1 MKTIPNEGILAP
13 AGFHA
18 GSVACGI
25 KSAAGALDVTVIV
38 SETCASAAATFTT
51 NRFAAASVHWN
62 RTLLPTDDLRAVAVN
77 AGNANA
83 FTGQQG
89 HDDVRATTE
98 LVARLLRCR
107 PSQVCVASTGIIGH
121 PLPMDKLTRGITD
134 ACDGLSLGASAA
146 DCAARAIMTTD
157 THAKLAAVESE
168 AAGRKF
174 RIGGIAK
181 GSGMIAPNMAT
192 MLAFITTDA
201 AVAPDVLHRCL
212 RGIVDV
218 TFNCITVDG
227 DSSTNDTV
235 LVMAGGA
242 SGTVI
247 ESEGASLDAFRQAL
261 HAVLADLCHQIVA
274 DGEGATHV
282 VRVRVLDAADV
293 ADAERA
299 ARAVAESQLF
309 KCAIA
314 GGDPNWGRIV
324 CALGYSGADVRA
336 ETTTV
341 SIGDVCVVRDGVPT
355 GQDAS
360 APMQLPE
367 FDVTISLGRGE
378 GDASVL
384 TCDLTH
390 EYVSINADYHT

>member
-18 GSVACGI
+18 GAAACGI
-25 KSAAGALDVTVIV
+25 KSKPGALDVTVIT

-62 RTLLPTDDLRAVAVN
+62 RTLLPTDDLRAVVVN

-89 HDDVRATTE
+89 HDDVRATAE
-98 LVARLLRCR
+98 LVAGLLRCR

-121 PLPMDKLTRGITD
+121 PLPMEKLARGITD
-134 ACDGLSLGASAA
+134 ACDGLTRGASASE
-146 DCAARAIMTTD
+146 CAARAIMTTD
-157 THAKLAAVESE
+157 TELKLAAVESE
-168 AAGRKF
+168 LAGREF
-174 RIGGIAK
+174 RVGGIAK
-181 GSGMIAPNMAT
+181 GSGRIARNMAT

-201 AVAPDVLHRCL
+201 AVAPDVLDRCL
-212 RGIVDV
+212 RSIVNV

-242 SGTVI
+242 SGVAV
-247 ESEGASLDAFRQAL
+247 ESDGPSLDAFQEAL

-282 VRVRVLDAADV
+282 VRVRVLDAVSV
-293 ADAERA
+293 ADAELG

-309 KCAIA
+309 KCAVA

-324 CALGYSGADVRA
+324 CALGYSGATVCA

-367 FDVTISLGRGE
+367 FDVTISLGQGDGE
-378 GDASVL
+378 ASVL

>member
-1 MKTIPNEGILAP
+1 
-13 AGFHA
+13 
-18 GSVACGI
+18 
-25 KSAAGALDVTVIV
+25 
-38 SETCASAAATFTT
+38 
-51 NRFAAASVHWN
+51 
-62 RTLLPTDDLRAVAVN
+62 
-77 AGNANA
+77 
-83 FTGQQG
+83 
-89 HDDVRATTE
+89 
-98 LVARLLRCR
+98 
-107 PSQVCVASTGIIGH
+107 
-121 PLPMDKLTRGITD
+121 
-134 ACDGLSLGASAA
+134 
-146 DCAARAIMTTD
+146 
-157 THAKLAAVESE
+157 
-168 AAGRKF
+168 
-174 RIGGIAK
+174 
-181 GSGMIAPNMAT
+181 
-192 MLAFITTDA
+192 
-201 AVAPDVLHRCL
+201 VAPDVLHRCL

-390 EYVSINADYHT
+390 KYVSINADYHT